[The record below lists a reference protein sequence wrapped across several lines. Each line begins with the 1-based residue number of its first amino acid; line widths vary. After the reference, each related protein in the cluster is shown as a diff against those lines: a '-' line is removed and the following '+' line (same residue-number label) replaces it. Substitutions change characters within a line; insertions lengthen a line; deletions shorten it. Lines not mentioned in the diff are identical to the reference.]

1 MDGLECSEILLSQL
15 GENSRVDAEYY
26 KKIFLKSS
34 NLLNTEKSIV
44 EIANTTELHTN
55 GAFAE
60 VYNILHD
67 GEEGEIPYIRSEN
80 VGNFFISGHLE
91 KISRKA
97 HEQLVYTQTQK
108 NDILVARTGKIGGAS
123 IITDSW
129 IGCNSNQN
137 VVNIRLFDDYY
148 SPILTM
154 IFLNTKYGIAQ
165 FVRASTGNV
174 QPWLNLSLLRKVK
187 IPHFGVNFTKA
198 LEELFAVSQ
207 AFLEKAQKLYQVAFE
222 MLYAREIEMSTQNF
236 SVRTL
241 GDTFKTS
248 GRLDSEYYHP
258 KYDALFDFLNKHKT
272 APLGGS
278 QGLVSIKK
286 SIEPGSEAYL
296 DVGIPFIRVSDVD
309 KYEISTPPIML
320 SKDIVPN
327 IEDLYPKKDTILL
340 SKDGSIGIAYKIEKD
355 MKAVTSGALLH
366 LTVRNTNVVLPDYL
380 TLVLNSPI
388 VQLQAERDCNGAII
402 QHWKPSDIE
411 KVLIPILDM
420 SVQSEIASKVQESFR
435 LRAESKHLLDLA
447 VRTVEMAIEKSE
459 EDALVWLKE
468 NIGDL
473 NGK

>member
-34 NLLNTEKSIV
+34 NLLSVEKSIV

-67 GEEGEIPYIRSEN
+67 GEKGEIPYIRSEN
-80 VGNFFISGHLE
+80 VGKFFISGHLE

-129 IGCNSNQN
+129 IDCNSNQN
-137 VVNIRLFDDYY
+137 VVNIRLFDNDY
-148 SPILTM
+148 SAILTT

-187 IPHFGVNFTKA
+187 IPHFGLNFTKA
-198 LEELFAVSQ
+198 LEEQFAISQ
-207 AFLEKAQKLYQVAFE
+207 AFLEKAQNLYQVAFE
-222 MLYAREIEMSTQNF
+222 MLYAQEIEMSTQNYA
-236 SVRTL
+236 VKTL
-241 GDTFKTS
+241 GETFKMS

-258 KYDALFDFLNKHKT
+258 KYDALFDFLSIHKT
-272 APLGGS
+272 IPLGGQ

-296 DVGIPFIRVSDVD
+296 EEGIPFIRVSDVD
-309 KYEISTPPIML
+309 KYELSTPPIML

-327 IEDLYPKKDTILL
+327 IKDLYPKKDTILL
-340 SKDGSIGIAYKIEKD
+340 SKDGSIGIAYKLEKD
-355 MKAVTSGALLH
+355 MEAVTSGALLH
-366 LTVRNTNVVLPDYL
+366 LTVKDSNVVLPDYL

-402 QHWKPSDIE
+402 QHWKTSDIE

-420 SVQSEIASKVQESFR
+420 SVQREIASKVQESFR
-435 LRAESKHLLDLA
+435 LREESKRLLDLA
-447 VRTVEMAIEKSE
+447 VKTVEMAIESDE
-459 EDALVWLKE
+459 ESALLWLESQK
-468 NIGDL
+468 
-473 NGK
+473 